1 MPFINCISRINYT
14 QVDDT
19 YDIDVVMRMYNLL
32 HIVIFIQKHL
42 EFYGNIAEMNQLYML
57 IMLLPFLMQIMPL
70 LIRLKLK
77 KKLAGE
83 TGSNGTKIK

>member
-42 EFYGNIAEMNQLYML
+42 EFYGNIAEMNQL
-57 IMLLPFLMQIMPL
+57 
-70 LIRLKLK
+70 
-77 KKLAGE
+77 
-83 TGSNGTKIK
+83 